1 MPKKIKM
8 ELHPNEV
15 ELIKLIRER
24 CRYGS
29 LEVITRDGLPERV
42 ARTTVYESVKTS
54 FSGVEKK

>member
-1 MPKKIKM
+1 M